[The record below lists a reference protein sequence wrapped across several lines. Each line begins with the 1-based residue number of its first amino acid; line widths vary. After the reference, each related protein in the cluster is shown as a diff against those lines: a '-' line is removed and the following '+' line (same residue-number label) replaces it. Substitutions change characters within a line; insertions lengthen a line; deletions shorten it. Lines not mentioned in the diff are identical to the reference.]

1 MSFESIREG
10 YKLELKS
17 LPHYSNEIEREESTD
32 IFIMFKPDFLRTWD
46 IDENIDVTAR
56 NIESFLQAE
65 IDQDVILKFLVITPG
80 LLEEQLQEIYLDTYW
95 GKYLKPLYE
104 NIITGEATEKEIQ
117 TYNEHLQFFCGEEGP
132 LALIVVN
139 TPYSDKEYAL
149 NSLLEWRDHFRENYP
164 YMEVRPNGLYTNGL
178 HVDTI
183 DNAVQVLI
191 EYGYEK

>member
-10 YKLELKS
+10 YKQELKS

-183 DNAVQVLI
+183 DNAVQVLV

>member
-183 DNAVQVLI
+183 DNAVQVLV